1 MTERPMVTMVCTGNA
16 ARSVMAALLLRDRLG
31 DDGPVEVASAGTLV
45 LPGHPMSTRTRAALA
60 RHGLADPPHRARQLE
75 LADVHRS
82 SLLLVMEPSHIH
94 WMQRRLPEALP
105 IACSLKRA
113 VQQLPMVSGS
123 TLDERVAALDLVSHE
138 FQPWEEVIDPG
149 AGEQPVFDA
158 CIDELSGLIDELAA
172 MLTGLVQ

>member
-45 LPGHPMSTRTRAALA
+45 LPGHPMSTRTRAALE
-60 RHGLADPPHRARQLE
+60 RHGLADPHHRSRQLE
-75 LADVHRS
+75 LADVRRS

-172 MLTGLVQ
+172 ILAGLAQ